1 MSRRGRRNQTGYAFV
16 AGAVALSAAGSAVF
30 WLVVSGSSHSSGVAT
45 ERSLADVAILGIPV
59 AVAALPL
66 VARGDRAA
74 VVVRG
79 LASVLLFAWVMFL
92 PSAAIFYMPA
102 VGLMVAATVMAARDG
117 ANLDGPQRAG
127 RWVG

>member
-30 WLVVSGSSHSSGVAT
+30 WLVVSGSSHSSVAT

-102 VGLMVAATVMAARDG
+102 VGLMVAATVMAACDG

-127 RWVG
+127 RWVD

>member
-1 MSRRGRRNQTGYAFV
+1 VELVRRTG
-16 AGAVALSAAGSAVF
+16 ALD
-30 WLVVSGSSHSSGVAT
+30 T
-45 ERSLADVAILGIPV
+45 RSLADVAILGIPV

-102 VGLMVAATVMAARDG
+102 VGLMVAATVMAARDEG
-117 ANLDGPQRAG
+117 ELGRTSAG
-127 RWVG
+127 GQVG